1 MSRLR
6 HDFGEPSLAP
16 SSGRSLGEGGGL
28 LECLVQHVNVGILVV
43 DADSTIVVFNHFLEA
58 HSGRK
63 REDVVGLNL
72 FEAFPDLPRAWL
84 MRKIKH
90 VFILKHAAFTSW
102 QQRPYLFRFAHHRM
116 ITSTLDYMRQDC
128 TLFPV
133 LNAQQEVTHVCIVV
147 HDVTDVSLAHT
158 ELERARKEA
167 ESANQ
172 AKSDFLATMSH
183 EIRTPLGGV
192 IGMNRML
199 LDTEL
204 TVEQRDLAQT
214 AGNCATA
221 LLSLLN
227 DILDFSKI
235 AAGKMELEQVDFDLR
250 STTEEAVE
258 LVAGA
263 AHQKG
268 LEVALLFARD
278 VPSRLNGDPG
288 RLRQIVLN
296 FLNNAVKFTARGS
309 VVLHVEKA
317 ADLPSGPRVRL
328 EVRDTGVGVPPERLD
343 RLFKSFSQVDA
354 STTRKY
360 GGTGLGLVICKQ
372 LAERMGGEV
381 GVKSEAG
388 VGSAFWCE
396 IPLAQA
402 PPEEVQLDER
412 PAVPAR
418 VLVVLPQRTT
428 RAALQA
434 SLEHLGTCVD
444 AVSGPAD
451 ALQLL
456 ARVAQSRAAY
466 RACFVDA
473 DVLQAGE
480 CGLSRTLE
488 AARIKIVSVGVMGGR
503 RHTDTAT
510 AGTAHLNRPIR
521 LGQLRHCLATLAGDD
536 AAKQAAAVAQAKA
549 VTPAA
554 GGCVLIVED
563 NIVNQRIAVRMV
575 EQLGFEVDLAVNGV
589 EAIEAT
595 ARREYTAVL
604 MDGEMPE
611 LDGFAATRLIRER
624 ERHGGRRVPIV
635 AMTASAMAGDRERC
649 VEAGMDEYVTKP
661 ITMERLRDVL
671 LKTIQRV
678 GETSALRP
686 AS

>member
-1 MSRLR
+1 VNR
-6 HDFGEPSLAP
+6 PS
-16 SSGRSLGEGGGL
+16 GL
-28 LECLVQHVNVGILVV
+28 QEFLVHHVNVGILVV
-43 DADSTIVVFNHFLEA
+43 DADSTVVTFNHFLEA
-58 HSGRK
+58 HSGR
-63 REDVVGLNL
+63 RSEDVVGANL
-72 FEAFPDLPRAWL
+72 FEAFPELPRAWL
-84 MRKIKH
+84 TRKIKN

-102 QQRPYLFRFAHHRM
+102 QQRPYLFRFNHHRM
-116 ITSTLDYMRQDC
+116 ITSSLDYMRQDC
-128 TLFPV
+128 TFFPV
-133 LNAQQEVTHVCIVV
+133 LNDRDEVTHVCIVV

-192 IGMNRML
+192 IGMNRL
-199 LDTEL
+199 LLETEL
-204 TVEQRDLAQT
+204 TAEQRDLAQT

-250 STTEEAVE
+250 STMEEAVE

-268 LEVALLFARD
+268 LEVALVFGRD
-278 VPSRLNGDPG
+278 VPERLNGDPG

-309 VVLHVEKA
+309 VVLQVDKS
-317 ADLPSGPRVRL
+317 ADLPSGPRIRL
-328 EVRDTGVGVPPERLD
+328 EVRDTGVGVPPDRLD

-360 GGTGLGLVICKQ
+360 GGTGLGLAICKQ

-381 GVKSEAG
+381 DVTSEAG
-388 VGSAFWCE
+388 VGSAFWCDV
-396 IPLAQA
+396 PLAHATSAADDA
-402 PPEEVQLDER
+402 PLHAGVL
-412 PAVPAR
+412 PAR
-418 VLVVLPQRTT
+418 ALVVMPQRVSRST
-428 RAALQA
+428 LQA
-434 SLEHLGTCVD
+434 LLERLGVTVD
-444 AVSGPAD
+444 AVGGPSD

-456 ARVAQSRAAY
+456 ARASHARTPYDV
-466 RACFVDA
+466 CFVDA

-488 AARIKIVSVGVMGGR
+488 ATRVKIVSLGVMGGR
-503 RHTDTAT
+503 RHGDTT
-510 AGTAHLNRPIR
+510 APGSANLNRPVR
-521 LGQLRHCLATLAGDD
+521 LGQLRNCLATLAGD
-536 AAKQAAAVAQAKA
+536 AGTQSASAVDPSRPL
-549 VTPAA
+549 TNTA
-554 GGCVLIVED
+554 GRILIVED
-563 NIVNQRIAVRMV
+563 NIVNQRIAMRMA

-589 EAIEAT
+589 EALEAT
-595 ARREYTAVL
+595 ARRDYTAVL

-611 LDGFAATRLIRER
+611 LDGFVATRLIRER
-624 ERHGGRRVPIV
+624 ERHDGRHVPIV

-649 VEAGMDEYVTKP
+649 VAAGMDEYVTKP
-661 ITMERLRDVL
+661 IAKDRLRDAL
-671 LKTIQRV
+671 LKTIQRFADSSPSSLR
-678 GETSALRP
+678 SA
-686 AS
+686 S

>member
-1 MSRLR
+1 MSSRLQE
-6 HDFGEPSLAP
+6 F
-16 SSGRSLGEGGGL
+16 
-28 LECLVQHVNVGILVV
+28 LVHHVNVGILVV
-43 DADSTIVVFNHFLEA
+43 DADFTVVTFNHFLEA
-58 HSGRK
+58 HSGR
-63 REDVVGLNL
+63 RSQEVVGANL
-72 FEAFPDLPRAWL
+72 FEAFPELPRAWL
-84 MRKIKH
+84 TRKIKN

-102 QQRPYLFRFAHHRM
+102 QQRPYLFRFNHHRM

-128 TLFPV
+128 TFFPV
-133 LNAQQEVTHVCIVV
+133 LNEQDEVTHVCIVV

-158 ELERARKEA
+158 ELERARREA

-192 IGMNRML
+192 IGMNRLL

-204 TVEQRDLAQT
+204 TAEQRDLAQT
-214 AGNCATA
+214 SGNCATA

-250 STTEEAVE
+250 STMEEAVE

-268 LEVALLFARD
+268 LEVALVFGRE
-278 VPSRLNGDPG
+278 VPERLSGDPG

-309 VVLHVEKA
+309 VVLHVEKS
-317 ADLPSGPRVRL
+317 ADLPSGPRIRL
-328 EVRDTGVGVPPERLD
+328 EVRDTGVGVPPDRLD

-360 GGTGLGLVICKQ
+360 GGTGLGLAICKQ
-372 LAERMGGEV
+372 IAERMGGDV
-381 GVKSEAG
+381 GVTSETG
-388 VGSAFWCE
+388 VGSTFWCE
-396 IPLAQA
+396 VPLANPTTAADDIPLHGST
-402 PPEEVQLDER
+402 R
-412 PAVPAR
+412 PARA
-418 VLVVLPQRTT
+418 LVVMPQRISRGTVQ
-428 RAALQA
+428 AL
-434 SLEHLGTCVD
+434 LERLDVSVD
-444 AVSGPAD
+444 AVGGPAD

-456 ARVAQSRAAY
+456 ARASRTPY
-466 RACFVDA
+466 DVCFVDGE
-473 DVLQAGE
+473 VLQAGE

-488 AARIKIVSVGVMGGR
+488 ATRVKIVSLGMMGGR
-503 RHTDTAT
+503 RRSDTA
-510 AGTAHLNRPIR
+510 APGGANLNRPVR
-521 LGQLRHCLATLAGDD
+521 LGQLRNCLATLTGDGGPQAVD
-536 AAKQAAAVAQAKA
+536 AAGPSK
-549 VTPAA
+549 PAA
-554 GGCVLIVED
+554 RIAGRILIVED

-589 EAIEAT
+589 EALEAT
-595 ARREYTAVL
+595 ARRDYTAVL

-624 ERHGGRRVPIV
+624 ERHDGRHVPIV

-661 ITMERLRDVL
+661 ITKDRLSDVL
-671 LKTIQRV
+671 LKTIHRLANS
-678 GETSALRP
+678 SAASLRT